1 MSSGET
7 KHDRLLKFIA
17 GEKVDTF
24 YLETIFFKAKHARLL
39 MFIAGEKVDT
49 LYCKSLFYYF

>member
-1 MSSGET
+1 MLKGNDSMSSGET

-17 GEKVDTF
+17 GEKVDT
-24 YLETIFFKAKHARLL
+24 
-39 MFIAGEKVDT
+39 

>member
-1 MSSGET
+1 MLKRNDSMSSGET

-24 YLETIFFKAKHARLL
+24 YLETIFLKQNMLDF
-39 MFIAGEKVDT
+39 
-49 LYCKSLFYYF
+49 